1 LREFVAKAIERRK
14 DTVDQMFIDVVEAK
28 RGVQVPVGN
37 MVHTAEFAFRVAG
50 VDGEWDEAQR
60 RATGLAEQA
69 VEDFLDTIDPYES
82 ITLPGNARSYRYQT
96 TACQKTELR
105 MVELIF
111 DATNSKQ
118 RSDRIMRATTEE
130 MSFEPSPDGDGWICI
145 SHNGRKFEVDVD
157 KGAGLGRCNCEDFI
171 NRGIIS
177 KMPCKHVYALVMSAE
192 RFWDSTK
199 SNNQDL

>member
-1 LREFVAKAIERRK
+1 
-14 DTVDQMFIDVVEAK
+14 MFIDAVEAR
-28 RGVQVPVGN
+28 RGIQVPVGKV
-37 MVHTAEFAFRVAG
+37 VHTAEFAFRVAG
-50 VDGEWDEAQR
+50 VDGDFYEAQR

-69 VEDFLDTIDPYES
+69 IEDFLDTIDSGES
-82 ITLPGNARSYRYQT
+82 IILPDNAKSYGHQT
-96 TACQKTELR
+96 TPCQKPESR

-130 MSFEPSPDGDGWICI
+130 MSFEPGPDGDGWICTA
-145 SHNGRKFEVDVD
+145 HNGRKFEVDVD

-171 NRGIIS
+171 NRGISS
-177 KMPCKHVYALVMSAE
+177 KMPCKHVYALVMSSG

-199 SNNQDL
+199 GITQDL

>member
-1 LREFVAKAIERRK
+1 MREFVAKAIKKRK
-14 DTVDQMFIDVVEAK
+14 NTVGQMFIDVVEAK

-37 MVHTAEFAFRVAG
+37 IVHTAEFAFRVAG
-50 VDGEWDEAQR
+50 LDGNWDEAQR

-69 VEDFLDTIDPYES
+69 VEDFLDTIDTDER
-82 ITLPGNARSYRYQT
+82 ITSPRNARSDGHQT
-96 TACQKTELR
+96 APCQKPESR

-118 RSDRIMRATTEE
+118 RSDRILRATSEE
-130 MSFEPSPDGDGWICI
+130 MSFEPSPDGDGWICT

-171 NRGIIS
+171 NRGISS
-177 KMPCKHVYALVMSAE
+177 KMPCKHVYALVMSGE
-192 RFWDSTK
+192 RFWDSPESQGK
-199 SNNQDL
+199 RV

>member
-1 LREFVAKAIERRK
+1 LIEFVANAIKRRK

-37 MVHTAEFAFRVAG
+37 IVHTAEFAFRVAG

-69 VEDFLDTIDPYES
+69 VEDFLDTIDTDNS
-82 ITLPGNARSYRYQT
+82 ITLPDNARSDGHQT
-96 TACQKTELR
+96 APCQKPELR

-118 RSDRIMRATTEE
+118 RSDRILRATSEE
-130 MSFEPSPDGDGWICI
+130 MSFEPSPDGDGWICT
-145 SHNGRKFEVDVD
+145 SHNGRKFEVDVV
-157 KGAGLGRCNCEDFI
+157 KCAGLGRCNCEDFI
-171 NRGIIS
+171 NRGISS
-177 KMPCKHVYALVMSAE
+177 KMPCKHVYALVMSGE
-192 RFWDSTK
+192 RFWDCPES
-199 SNNQDL
+199 QDIRV